1 MMTSRTTSQSP
12 VISMTS
18 SKKKTLYIDI
28 ETYSDRDIKS
38 AGAYKYIASKA
49 FEIILLAYAW
59 DDEPVEVLE
68 LSELQ
73 DTNNKVVVEILE
85 ALKDPSI
92 TKIAHNAVF
101 ERTALGK
108 YAGGFLPVEA
118 WADTMVLAAM
128 HGLPL
133 SLDAVGEALKLEA
146 KKIKEGTLLIN
157 YFCKPCKA
165 TKSNGGRTRNY
176 PEHDPDRWERFK
188 SYCIRDVEVCRE
200 IYRRLSNFPI
210 PAWEEE
216 VRRVDDLINLRGVKV
231 STALAK
237 AAVEMGEKEKEANL
251 AEMARLT
258 GLDNPNSV
266 AQLKSWLEDEGYEVE
281 SLNKESIKELLSE
294 DIPETVRRVLEL
306 RTLIGKTSNKKYQA
320 MLDAA
325 GDDDRVRGLLQYYG
339 TRTGRWAGRLV
350 QVQNL
355 PQNHLDDIGV
365 IRQLV
370 LDGDL
375 GLMHVLYAN
384 VPDVLSQLIRTAF
397 VAEEGHKLLIADY
410 SAIEARIVAYLAGEQ
425 WRLDT
430 FAAGG
435 DIYCQSASQM
445 FHVPVEKHGING
457 HLRAKGKIA
466 ELACIAEGQQV
477 LTDCGLV
484 HIESVTESMKLW
496 DGEEWVSHDGV
507 VCKGIKEVWNYGG
520 LEATPDHIVW
530 AEINGSQRPIH
541 FGDAATCGA
550 HLVQTGAGRN
560 PLRMGG
566 NNQSG
571 ETVEQELESLLCTDG
586 VQRVWVDSMAIT
598 GQPEKRQVE
607 GVSELLTAEG
617 SPNVAVQTLHSG
629 KTALHEPEGW
639 ELSKLRSKGHTV
651 QIPKCDR
658 SMPLHDRDAGVTVK
672 RPGTGQNRCERS
684 LRAGESPLGDTSR
697 ELSEPA
703 QISREVKVYDILNAG
718 PRHRFTVSNVLVH
731 NCGYGGGVG
740 ALKAFGADKMG
751 LSESDM
757 QEIVDQWRAASPTIP
772 KLWSRIEKAANRA
785 LETPGRK
792 IAVSRKKFDKERARA
807 NESTMGARS
816 GSYSAYFNDGIV
828 CTFYR
833 DRDALRCVLP
843 SGRILSYWSARI
855 EDGSIVFMGQNQTT
869 KKWEKTETW
878 GGKLVENVVQ
888 AIARDCL
895 AVAMVRLSDA
905 GFKLVFSVHDEVIA
919 EEPKDGRTW
928 QDMAKIMSQPIDWAP
943 GLVLPADG
951 FETNFY
957 MKD

>member
-1 MMTSRTTSQSP
+1 M
-12 VISMTS
+12 IS
-18 SKKKTLYIDI
+18 SKKELFLDI
-28 ETYSDRDIKS
+28 ETFSDRDIKS
-38 AGAYKYIASKA
+38 TGAYKYIASDA

-59 DDEPVEVLE
+59 GDEPVKVLE
-68 LSELQ
+68 PSALQ
-73 DTNNKVVVEILE
+73 DKNNKVVVEILE

-108 YAGGFLPVEA
+108 YAGGFMPINE
-118 WADTMVLAAM
+118 WKDTMVLAAM
-128 HGLPL
+128 QGLPL
-133 SLDAVGEALKLEA
+133 SLDAVGEALNLTD

-165 TKSNGGRTRNY
+165 TRSNGMRTRNL
-176 PEHDPDRWERFK
+176 PEHDLDRWERFK

-355 PQNHLDDIGV
+355 PQNHLDDIGEV
-365 IRQLV
+365 RDLV

-375 GLMHVLYAN
+375 ETLKLLYES
-384 VPDVLSQLIRTAF
+384 VPDMLSQLIRTAF
-397 VAEEGHKLLIADY
+397 VAEEGHRFLIADY
-410 SAIEARIVAYLAGEQ
+410 SAIEARITAYLAGEQ

-435 DIYCQSASQM
+435 DIYCQSATQM
-445 FHVPVEKHGING
+445 FKVPVEKHGING

-466 ELACIAEGQQV
+466 ELA
-477 LTDCGLV
+477 
-484 HIESVTESMKLW
+484 
-496 DGEEWVSHDGV
+496 
-507 VCKGIKEVWNYGG
+507 
-520 LEATPDHIVW
+520 
-530 AEINGSQRPIH
+530 
-541 FGDAATCGA
+541 
-550 HLVQTGAGRN
+550 
-560 PLRMGG
+560 
-566 NNQSG
+566 
-571 ETVEQELESLLCTDG
+571 
-586 VQRVWVDSMAIT
+586 
-598 GQPEKRQVE
+598 
-607 GVSELLTAEG
+607 
-617 SPNVAVQTLHSG
+617 
-629 KTALHEPEGW
+629 
-639 ELSKLRSKGHTV
+639 
-651 QIPKCDR
+651 
-658 SMPLHDRDAGVTVK
+658 
-672 RPGTGQNRCERS
+672 
-684 LRAGESPLGDTSR
+684 
-697 ELSEPA
+697 
-703 QISREVKVYDILNAG
+703 
-718 PRHRFTVSNVLVH
+718 
-731 NCGYGGGVG
+731 CGYGGGVG

-772 KLWSRIEKAANRA
+772 KLWSRVEKAAKQA
-785 LETPGRK
+785 LENPGRK
-792 IAVSRKKFDKERARA
+792 VGVSRKKLDKDRARA
-807 NESTMGARS
+807 NELAMGAVS

-833 DRDALRCVLP
+833 DRDALRCKLP
-843 SGRILSYWSARI
+843 SGRVLSYRSARL

-869 KKWEKTETW
+869 KKWEKMETW
-878 GGKLVENVVQ
+878 GGRLVENIVQ
-888 AIARDCL
+888 SFARDCL

-905 GFKLVFSVHDEVIA
+905 GFKPVFSVHDEVIA

-928 QDMAKIMSQPIDWAP
+928 RDMAKIMSQPIDWAP

-951 FETNFY
+951 FETDFY